1 MGSLFPGF
9 GTPTSAP
16 QEKYGDALRV
26 VTKGPIR
33 EDGALLID
41 IDFAEPV
48 PNGGRTTASETNHSF
63 S

>member
-48 PNGGRTTASETNHSF
+48 PN
-63 S
+63 